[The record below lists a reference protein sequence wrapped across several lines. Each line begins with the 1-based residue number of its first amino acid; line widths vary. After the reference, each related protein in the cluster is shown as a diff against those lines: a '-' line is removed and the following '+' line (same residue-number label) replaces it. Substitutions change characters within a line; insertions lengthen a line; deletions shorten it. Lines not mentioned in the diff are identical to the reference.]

1 MDNAKKILFI
11 LPSLSIGGL
20 ERMQVTI
27 ANALVKKGHDVTVM
41 ILENQT
47 DLKADLDER
56 VRLIYKPYK
65 PHPIMKKIPYVR
77 HKFYDDGMWETR
89 ASAKTLYKYYVGKEK
104 YDVEIGFF
112 RGLSVKIISGSTNK
126 TSVKLA
132 WVHSDFKTCY
142 GITANFKN
150 MDAVKMAYGKLD
162 KIVCVSKQ
170 AKESFI
176 EVVGQAEKTVAIY
189 NMVAID
195 EIIKKAQEEVD
206 LKKSENPLLISVGRL
221 VAVKGY
227 DRLLN
232 VAERLNQDGFKFDLW
247 IVGGGGDEEKLKST
261 VSQKNLSNVKLLGQ
275 QSNPYKYIK
284 QADLYVC
291 SSLYEG
297 YNLTVAEALLL
308 DVPVLSTKCTG
319 PCEILDGGRYG
330 ILVENSEEGLYQGI
344 KDLLENPDKL
354 AYYKERAKER
364 KDFFDEDK
372 IVKQIEELFGK

>member
-1 MDNAKKILFI
+1 MLFI

-41 ILENQT
+41 ILEKQT
-47 DLKADLDER
+47 DLKTDLDER

-112 RGLSVKIISGSTNK
+112 RGLPIKIISGSTNK

-132 WVHSDFKTCY
+132 WVHNDFKKCFGVTN
-142 GITANFKN
+142 NFK
-150 MDAVKMAYGKLD
+150 DLQAVKDAYAKFD
-162 KIVCVSKQ
+162 KIVCVSGQ

-176 EVVGQAEKTVAIY
+176 DVIGLQEKTLTVY
-189 NMVAID
+189 NMLSRGILN
-195 EIIKKAQEEVD
+195 KAEESTE
-206 LKKSENPLLISVGRL
+206 LKKTAVTIVGCGRL
-221 VAVKGY
+221 VEQKGF

-232 VAERLNQDGFKFDLW
+232 VAERLNQDGYKFDLW

-330 ILVENSEEGLYQGI
+330 ILVENSEEGLYQGV

-354 AYYKERAKER
+354 TYYKERAKER
-364 KDFFDEDK
+364 KDFFDGEK
-372 IVKQIEELFGK
+372 IVKQIEELFGE